1 MQLGRQAK
9 DQIARGGI
17 TKKAGESIWLQ
28 KSPGLVVILAVK
40 EAGVPRGAPGQLL
53 NILGGSALRPPYLA
67 KVRYPLLPRLAELAL

>member
-1 MQLGRQAK
+1 MRLGRQAK

-40 EAGVPRGAPGQLL
+40 EAGVP
-53 NILGGSALRPPYLA
+53 LGTPANS
-67 KVRYPLLPRLAELAL
+67 